1 MTLTQLKR
9 TFSAKPRKGLVVGIP
24 YAWLLVLFLIP
35 FVIVF
40 KISFAEQ
47 ELAIPPYSPLFTA
60 DTDMGRLNI
69 ALSYQNY
76 ADIFQNFWSTLG
88 QMLNPFADGRGNNI
102 YLLTY
107 WLSIKTALTTTV
119 ICCCWAIRLPMPFR
133 APTLPSAT
141 ACCWRL
147 CCLFGPHSCC
157 ACMPGWACSATTAS
171 SIIF

>member
-88 QMLNPFADGRGNNI
+88 QMLNPFAEGRGNNI
-102 YLLTY
+102 CLLT
-107 WLSIKTALTTTV
+107 
-119 ICCCWAIRLPMPFR
+119 
-133 APTLPSAT
+133 
-141 ACCWRL
+141 
-147 CCLFGPHSCC
+147 
-157 ACMPGWACSATTAS
+157 
-171 SIIF
+171 

>member
-69 ALSYQNY
+69 ALG
-76 ADIFQNFWSTLG
+76 AATIF
-88 QMLNPFADGRGNNI
+88 
-102 YLLTY
+102 
-107 WLSIKTALTTTV
+107 
-119 ICCCWAIRLPMPFR
+119 ICSPIGSRLKPRSPPR
-133 APTLPSAT
+133 
-141 ACCWRL
+141 
-147 CCLFGPHSCC
+147 
-157 ACMPGWACSATTAS
+157 
-171 SIIF
+171 